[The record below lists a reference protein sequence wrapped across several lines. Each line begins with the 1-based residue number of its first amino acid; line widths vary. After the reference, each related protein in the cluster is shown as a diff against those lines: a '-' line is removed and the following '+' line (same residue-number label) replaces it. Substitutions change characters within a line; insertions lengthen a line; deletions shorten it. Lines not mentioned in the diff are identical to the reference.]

1 MSDFFDDE
9 NVAKSEDTNAEET
22 QEVKVIPK
30 KKLLPKIIAGLLC
43 VAVLVGGTF
52 AVIKLIPEKEEENTS
67 SGFKTVEVLS
77 LDGDKVSSVLVSNE
91 NGEFNFSKVTK
102 DDTNT
107 WTLDGIDND
116 LLSSD
121 KISSVVN
128 GAFSIEAIRKITEK
142 TEEQCGIANSNLYA
156 KITKD
161 DGSVVMVTFGDNSP
175 DNSGCY
181 LKLSDGD
188 IFLVEDSV
196 KTAFVFDSLYF
207 AAADMISAV
216 DSDGLDDYFSDGKL
230 TTLDT
235 LTVSGKNYPTPL
247 VITTNTDKSFSEY
260 IPYKITS
267 PQEHYADKI
276 DGIFSVFSDGI
287 SADGAYS
294 FDVSDTEIAKFGL
307 NNPDLT
313 LTIKLGSKSFS
324 RDFKLQEDGS
334 YAAITT
340 GGKFIYKVSD
350 TGITEIANAD
360 ATKYYSSI
368 ICLFSIDKLD
378 SFGIT
383 AEGKTYDFGIK
394 KFEANKEK
402 TEGVDSEDPYE
413 ITYGG
418 KKIDCSS
425 FQNLYKYVLTF
436 GCFDFTTGETDKS
449 STVSLAFRFTDG
461 DLVTVDFEKA
471 GDTKYQYSINGR
483 PMGKIQSSKIDK
495 LVKYT
500 KKLVNGEKISEL
512 N

>member
-9 NVAKSEDTNAEET
+9 IVTNSEDTKVEET
-22 QEVKVIPK
+22 QIPRVIPK
-30 KKLLPKIIAGLLC
+30 KKLLPKVIAGLLC
-43 VAVLVGGTF
+43 VAVLIGGTF

-77 LDGDKVSSVLVSNE
+77 LEEDKVSSVLVSNE
-91 NGEFNFSKVTK
+91 NGQFNFFKVTN
-102 DDTNT
+102 DDTTT
-107 WTLDGIDND
+107 WTLDGIDKD

-121 KISSVVN
+121 KISSVVSN
-128 GAFSIEAIRKITEK
+128 AFSIEAIRKITEK
-142 TEEQCGIANSNLYA
+142 TEEQCGIADSNLYA
-156 KITKD
+156 EITKD
-161 DGSVVMVTFGDNSP
+161 DGSVVTVTFGDNSP

-181 LKLSDGD
+181 LKLLDGD

-216 DSDGLDDYFSDGKL
+216 DADGLDDYFSDGKL
-230 TTLDT
+230 TTFDT
-235 LTVSGKNYPTPL
+235 LTVSGSNYSAPL
-247 VITTNTDKSFSEY
+247 VITQNTDKSFSEY

-267 PQEHYADKI
+267 PQEHYADGI
-276 DGIFSVFSDGI
+276 DDIISVFSDGI

-294 FDVSDTEIAKFGL
+294 FDTSDAEIAKFGL
-307 NNPDLT
+307 KNPDLT
-313 LTIKLGSKSFS
+313 LIIKLGSKSFARS
-324 RDFKLQEDGS
+324 FKLQDDGS
-334 YAAITT
+334 YAAIST

-350 TGITEIANAD
+350 TGISEIANAD

-368 ICLFSIDKLD
+368 ICLFSIDKLE

-394 KFEANKEK
+394 KIEDE
-402 TEGVDSEDPYE
+402 DSEDPYE

-418 KKIDCSS
+418 KEIDCSS
-425 FQNLYKYVLTF
+425 FQNLYKYVLSF

-449 STVSLAFRFTDG
+449 KTVSLAFRFIDG

-471 GDTKYQYSINGR
+471 GDTKYQYSINGK
-483 PMGKIQSSKIDK
+483 PIGKIQSSKIDK

-500 KKLVNGEKISEL
+500 KKLANGEKISEL